1 MLGREKLA
9 TFCMHS
15 ASGVRLI
22 YRRWGGSSSLP
33 PESVSEPHRGVW
45 AAGAS
50 VLGGGMT
57 HVASLKFQGRGEK
70 SLEILY
76 NVLQWPVGH
85 DQRAYRFLETSC
97 PTKQHSNSANTTV
110 QDFIFFTIWAA
121 ARTSTWNSK
130 VTTYGKNLVHFYAQN
145 ALKLTYQHINPPPK
159 KKFRGFRL
167 VYKKKKSKMLK
178 KVNMPH
184 RIKPK

>member
-22 YRRWGGSSSLP
+22 YTGWGGPVHCPLSL
-33 PESVSEPHRGVW
+33 SVSPTEVYDQQGRPSW
-45 AAGAS
+45 
-50 VLGGGMT
+50 GGMT
-57 HVASLKFQGRGEK
+57 DVALLKFQGRGEK

-145 ALKLTYQHINPPPK
+145 VLKLTYQHLNPPPQ

-167 VYKKKKSKMLK
+167 VYKKEIENVEK